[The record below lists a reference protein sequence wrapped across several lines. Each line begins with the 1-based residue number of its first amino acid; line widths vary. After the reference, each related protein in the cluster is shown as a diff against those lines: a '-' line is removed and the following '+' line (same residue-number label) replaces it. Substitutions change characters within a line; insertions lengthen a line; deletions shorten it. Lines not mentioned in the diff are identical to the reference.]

1 LATRVGFAINFE
13 IATRVR
19 TDMFRAKLARKT
31 KARKARK
38 RRAAEARRRYHPDRI
53 RVVVD
58 KREELYGKGEGEDG
72 MDGYTEAQVA
82 HVDAIVDGYTPEE
95 FAAALAQAN
104 ALDWE
109 PEHSRED
116 WHERRVEQRRQQG
129 RGA

>member
-1 LATRVGFAINFE
+1 ML
-13 IATRVR
+13 
-19 TDMFRAKLARKT
+19 RAKLARKM

-38 RRAAEARRRYHPDRI
+38 QRAAESRKYHPDRI

-72 MDGYTEAQVA
+72 MDGYTDAQIA
-82 HVDAIVDGYTPEE
+82 HVDAIVDACTPEE

-109 PEHSRED
+109 PEHSGED

-129 RGA
+129 RGS